1 MAMGGELLSV
11 EEKSSERIV
20 RRTVRGIL
28 ECPQRSWRRA
38 PVGDAAAKQT
48 QQTASI
54 KADIADLRQTP
65 DLGNA
70 VAAIVVADRAAT
82 FWVNSFI
89 VLGDVSHALCHC
101 DVWCVV
107 L

>member
-1 MAMGGELLSV
+1 MPDWRISNPKPSQADAVATCGELLSV

-28 ECPQRSWRRA
+28 EWPHRSWRRT

-65 DLGNA
+65 DLGNT
-70 VAAIVVADRAAT
+70 VAAIVVAD
-82 FWVNSFI
+82 
-89 VLGDVSHALCHC
+89 
-101 DVWCVV
+101 
-107 L
+107 